1 MSVKIINL
9 EHIFS
14 PGTPFETMA
23 LRNINLEIAD
33 NSLTAIIGQT
43 GSGKSTLIQHFNGL
57 MLPTTGEVF
66 VNGLDTRNKKERHQ
80 IRSQVGIVFQYPEHQ
95 LFEETVEADI
105 CFGPKNM
112 GITGDAL
119 QQRLKKALQAV
130 SLPETILSESPFD
143 LSGGQMRRVA
153 IAGVLAMEPEI
164 LVLDEPTAGLDPV
177 ARRSILNMIDRIRDN
192 KDITIILVTHDMEEV
207 AQYANRVIVMN
218 KGLIALDGTPRE
230 VFAATELLREI
241 GLDVPPITA
250 LFQQLRSK
258 GWDLPEVV
266 LTIEE
271 ASMHLSKALGVTR
284 NA

>member
-14 PGTPFETMA
+14 PGTPFETMD

>member
-1 MSVKIINL
+1 
-9 EHIFS
+9 
-14 PGTPFETMA
+14 
-23 LRNINLEIAD
+23 
-33 NSLTAIIGQT
+33 
-43 GSGKSTLIQHFNGL
+43 

>member
-1 MSVKIINL
+1 MSIKIVNL

-271 ASMHLSKALGVTR
+271 ASRHLSKALGVTR